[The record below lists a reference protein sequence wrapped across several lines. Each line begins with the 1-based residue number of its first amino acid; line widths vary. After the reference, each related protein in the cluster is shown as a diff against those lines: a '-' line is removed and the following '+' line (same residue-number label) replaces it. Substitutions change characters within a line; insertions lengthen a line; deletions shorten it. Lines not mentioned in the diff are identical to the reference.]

1 MKKLRAFKLLTIL
14 LLSTGASAE
23 ELRQDQYG
31 RWVNSAGGNI
41 YGDSMANQEANPMW
55 NQDANPMWN
64 SNADPNWNPNAN
76 PMYNSNS
83 NPMYNS
89 GGNEE

>member
-41 YGDSMANQEANPMW
+41 YGDSMWNQEANPMW
-55 NQDANPMWN
+55 NQDADPRWN
-64 SNADPNWNPNAN
+64 QEADPKWNPNADPKWN
-76 PMYNSNS
+76 PNAD
-83 NPMYNS
+83 PKWRK
-89 GGNEE
+89 